1 MRKFLQIIK
10 AVYLITLGHHLKLS
24 IALAG
29 AFVIPLFD
37 LFGVIYLLMAS
48 AEIFQAEYEL
58 DIFKGFVDPITEN
71 PGSGLLVAAILFI
84 SREAFTILVS
94 NYLLLIIPGI
104 VLDIR
109 MKIIKTIIALKEDHL
124 RVYRRGMLQ
133 QVVLNEIGSVVKI
146 SRQAVLLI
154 ASFFSV
160 VILTLILY
168 DASFEYFFLMCVFIP
183 GFVILRYLIS
193 RIVHQYEEKGLDES
207 YHLADIIKLYSQ
219 SLSSIRI
226 SGKKHYYHDKIERLS
241 NRTLR
246 LRMKA
251 GMVVNWDKLSVYALL
266 VGFILVLQTASV
278 FGVIPGLIAFIPYLL
293 VIYRLTNAFNQFSS
307 LINEVVALE
316 PKVKAVQKAFF
327 VSEKKL
333 ERTDGLSPTT
343 SLASVSVRDVFF
355 GYQGG
360 DLLFSKLNLSFHK
373 GKKYLLI
380 GDSGLGKS
388 TIVKLLF
395 GLYEPHQGSIA
406 LNTADGSRFE
416 YADLSLDF
424 IRSQYL
430 YIHQSEIIVS
440 ETVREYVAAG
450 DGTSQECIWEILDS
464 VGMRNVVEKFSG
476 GIDETIGV
484 NGTMLSG
491 GQFQLLQLARALL
504 SDKAVIILDEVS
516 NSLDSSRRIMFQKLI
531 SEKAKHGHIIIEI
544 SHSSEGLAYADV
556 IYNLPST

>member
-1 MRKFLQIIK
+1 LCI
-10 AVYLITLGHHLKLS
+10 
-24 IALAG
+24 
-29 AFVIPLFD
+29 
-37 LFGVIYLLMAS
+37 
-48 AEIFQAEYEL
+48 
-58 DIFKGFVDPITEN
+58 
-71 PGSGLLVAAILFI
+71 FI
-84 SREAFTILVS
+84 S
-94 NYLLLIIPGI
+94 
-104 VLDIR
+104 
-109 MKIIKTIIALKEDHL
+109 
-124 RVYRRGMLQ
+124 
-133 QVVLNEIGSVVKI
+133 
-146 SRQAVLLI
+146 
-154 ASFFSV
+154 
-160 VILTLILY
+160 
-168 DASFEYFFLMCVFIP
+168 
-183 GFVILRYLIS
+183 GFVILRYLIG
-193 RIVHQYEEKGLDES
+193 RILHQYEDKGLDQS
-207 YHLADIIKLYSQ
+207 YHLADIVKLYSQ

-226 SGKKHYYHDKIERLS
+226 ADKKDHYYDKIEQLS
-241 NRTLR
+241 SRALR
-246 LRMKA
+246 LRMKSQMLA
-251 GMVVNWDKLSVYALL
+251 NWDRLSVYALL
-266 VGFILVLQTASV
+266 IGAMLVLQTASM

-307 LINEVVALE
+307 LINEVIALE
-316 PKVKAVQKAFF
+316 PKVKAVQKIYFIP
-327 VSEKKL
+327 EEKL

-343 SLASVSVRDVFF
+343 AIESVSVRDVSF

-360 DLLFSKLNLSFHK
+360 GLLFSKLNLSFHK

-395 GLYEPHQGSIA
+395 GLYEVHQGSIA

-464 VGMRNVVEKFSG
+464 VGMCNVVENFSG

-556 IYNLPST
+556 VYNLPST

>member
-1 MRKFLQIIK
+1 MRQFIQIIK
-10 AVYLITLGHHLKLS
+10 ATYLITLGHHLKLS

-37 LFGVIYLLMAS
+37 LFGVIYLLTAS
-48 AEIFQAEYEL
+48 AEIFQSEYEL
-58 DIFKGFVDPITEN
+58 DFFKGFIDPVTES
-71 PGSGLLVAAILFI
+71 PGSGLLVAAMLFFC
-84 SREAFTILVS
+84 REAITILVS
-94 NYLLLIIPGI
+94 NYLLLIIPSI

-109 MKIIKTIIALKEDHL
+109 MKVVKNVIALKEDDL
-124 RVYRRGMLQ
+124 RVYRRGMFQ

-168 DASFEYFFLMCVFIP
+168 DASLEYFFLMCLFIP
-183 GFVILRYLIS
+183 AFVILRYVIS
-193 RIVHQYEEKGLDES
+193 RILHQYEEKGLDES
-207 YHLADIIKLYSQ
+207 YHLADIVKLYSQ

-226 SGKKHYYHDKIERLS
+226 AGKKHHYYDKIERLS
-241 NRTLR
+241 SRALR

-251 GMVVNWDKLSVYALL
+251 QMVVNWDRLSVYVLL
-266 VGFILVLQTASV
+266 IGVILALQTASA
-278 FGVIPGLIAFIPYLL
+278 FGVIPGIVAFIPYLL
-293 VIYRLTNAFNQFSS
+293 VIYRLTSAFNQFAS

-316 PKVKAVQKAFF
+316 PRVKSVQKAFF
-327 VSEKKL
+327 VPEEKL
-333 ERTDGLSPTT
+333 ERTNGLSPAITLD
-343 SLASVSVRDVFF
+343 SILVSDVSF

-380 GDSGLGKS
+380 CDSGLGKS

-406 LNTADGSRFE
+406 LNTADGSRLE
-416 YADLSLDF
+416 YAELSLDF

-430 YIHQSEIIVS
+430 YIHQSEIIAS
-440 ETVREYVAAG
+440 ETVREYIAAG
-450 DGTSQECIWEILDS
+450 DDISQECIWKILDR
-464 VGMRNVVEKFSG
+464 VGMHNIVESFSG

-484 NGTMLSG
+484 NGRLLSG

-504 SDKAVIILDEVS
+504 SNKRVIILDEVS
-516 NSLDSSRRIMFQKLI
+516 NSLDSSRRVAFQKLI

-556 IYNLPST
+556 VYNLPSA

>member
-10 AVYLITLGHHLKLS
+10 GLYLLTLGHHLKLS
-24 IALAG
+24 IALTG
-29 AFVIPLFD
+29 ALVIPLFD
-37 LFGVIYLLMAS
+37 LFGVIYLLTAS
-48 AEIFQAEYEL
+48 SEIFQAEYEL
-58 DIFKGFVDPITEN
+58 DFFKGFIDPVAES
-71 PGSGLLVAAILFI
+71 PGSGLLIAAMLFVSREVCTILF
-84 SREAFTILVS
+84 S
-94 NYLLLIIPGI
+94 NYLLAIIPSI

-109 MKIIKTIIALKEDHL
+109 MKMIKTVIALKEDDL
-124 RVYRRGMLQ
+124 RVYRQGRFQ
-133 QVVLNEIGSVVKI
+133 QVLLSGIGSVVKI
-146 SRQAVLLI
+146 SRQLVLLI

-160 VILTLILY
+160 VIMTSILF
-168 DASFEYFFLMCVFIP
+168 DASLEYFLLLCIFIS
-183 GFVILRYLIS
+183 GFVILRYLIG
-193 RIVHQYEEKGLDES
+193 RILHEYEDKGLDQS
-207 YHLADIIKLYSQ
+207 YHLADIVKLYSQ

-226 SGKKHYYHDKIERLS
+226 ADKKDHYYDKIEQLS
-241 NRTLR
+241 SRALR
-246 LRMKA
+246 LRMKSQMLA
-251 GMVVNWDKLSVYALL
+251 NWDRLSVYALL
-266 VGFILVLQTASV
+266 IGAMLVLQTASM

-307 LINEVVALE
+307 LINEVIALE
-316 PKVKAVQKAFF
+316 PKVKAVQKTYFIP
-327 VSEKKL
+327 EEKL

-343 SLASVSVRDVFF
+343 AIESVSVCDVSF

-360 DLLFSKLNLSFHK
+360 GLLFSKLNLSFHK

-395 GLYEPHQGSIA
+395 GLYEVHQGSIA

-556 IYNLPST
+556 VYNLPST